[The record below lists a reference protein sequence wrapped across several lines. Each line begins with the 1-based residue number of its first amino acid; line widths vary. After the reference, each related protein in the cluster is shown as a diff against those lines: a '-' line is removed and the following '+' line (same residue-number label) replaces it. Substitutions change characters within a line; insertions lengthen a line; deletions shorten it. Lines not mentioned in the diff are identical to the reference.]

1 MDPLTLGLLI
11 NFGRHLYKMSEERDQ
26 SIRIVKKV
34 NETVKFFLGFDK
46 NGNKELEADEIEA
59 ALQVHR

>member
-1 MDPLTLGLLI
+1 MDPITIGLLV
-11 NFGRHLYKMSEERDQ
+11 NFGRHLYKMSEEREK
-26 SIRIVKKV
+26 SIRVVKKV
-34 NETVKFFLGFDK
+34 NATTKFFIEFDK